1 MSRPSTRPPTRTR
14 LWIAAALAGVVAA
27 TGGCTARHYQQVS
40 RRSNFQ
46 SLRLLE
52 AQAVPSAT
60 LIPCLLPLPQ
70 GWSYGGAEV
79 RSGLVRFWADSDR
92 AGARAAEVR
101 LTQTCNLSGATEV
114 ALKAPPGD
122 LRGYQ
127 EPSARQPPTT
137 VRYFVFTGGCV
148 RYRFSFT
155 QQTAPALFKEADQF
169 LGFDPRAV
177 FVNAVRDDTGL
188 PLCGAGAPPCPG

>member
-1 MSRPSTRPPTRTR
+1 MDRCGASRRRCR
-14 LWIAAALAGVVAA
+14 NGR
-27 TGGCTARHYQQVS
+27 GTARHYQQVS

-79 RSGLVRFWADSDR
+79 RSGLVRFCADSDR

-101 LTQTCNLSGATEV
+101 LTQTCDVSGATEV

-122 LRGYQ
+122 MRGYQ

-155 QQTAPALFKEADQF
+155 QQTAPALFEEADQF
-169 LGFDPRAV
+169 LGFDPRSV

-188 PLCGAGAPPCPG
+188 PLCGAGAPTCPG